1 MSETGDQLGVHRSQK
16 PREIVPEV
24 GTPEDLDEGVS
35 GPQIGVLCSIVPR
48 PRREMM
54 NLNKVSNVKI
64 LFFKK
69 LHVHIIIIISALHI
83 CYIM

>member
-1 MSETGDQLGVHRSQK
+1 VTGGQPGVHRFQK
-16 PREIVPEV
+16 LREIVSEV
-24 GTPEDLDEGVS
+24 GTPKDPNEGIS

-64 LFFKK
+64 LFFEK
-69 LHVHIIIIISALHI
+69 LHMHISIIISALNM